1 MNHKPKILIVDD
13 EEGPRESLKIILKP
27 EFEVVTLGRGSEA
40 VEMLRDGGFELIL
53 LDITMPEDLSGID
66 TLQAIRAAAIDV
78 EAIVISGQ
86 AATDPIMACVNLGA
100 YRYIKKPYRADE
112 VVSAVRAAIA
122 TRNARQRAQAM
133 RERLLGSLSHEL
145 RTPLNAIVGYTEILH
160 EETRDLLGDEHRH
173 ALARIQHSS
182 ERLLA
187 YWESLF
193 FLGELDSGSVSP
205 KPRELAVRPWLERL
219 VRRIARS
226 GDGGPTLTLTCP
238 EDLVG
243 FTHPETLAR
252 LLAVLVYEATD
263 DDGVAIDVAAWIG
276 DGMLCVAIEHDASTD
291 ERLSADQGEVEAAA
305 TELAREVV
313 ARASEVLG
321 ASVARQGAGNGRVRV
336 LITLPHDRPA
346 AGTATGARGAASFSA
361 SASGR
366 SPSSPSRSSSSR
378 SSSGTLAAAHR

>member
-27 EFEVVTLGRGSEA
+27 EFDVVTLGRGSEA

-160 EETRDLLGDEHRH
+160 EEARDMLGDEHRH

-205 KPRELAVRPWLERL
+205 KPRELTVRPWLERL

-226 GDGGPTLTLTCP
+226 GDDGPTLTLSCP

-252 LLAVLVYEATD
+252 LLAVLIYEATQ
-263 DDGVAIDVAAWIG
+263 DDGGAIEVAAWIG
-276 DGMLCVAIEHDASTD
+276 DGKLCVAIEYDVLTPEVPLA
-291 ERLSADQGEVEAAA
+291 EDQGEAEAAA

-321 ASVARQGAGNGRVRV
+321 ATVTRQGAGSGRVRV
-336 LITLPHDRPA
+336 LIALPDDKPA
-346 AGTATGARGAASFSA
+346 AGTGSGARASASFS
-361 SASGR
+361 SES
-366 SPSSPSRSSSSR
+366 SRSSSSR
-378 SSSGTLAAAHR
+378 SSSGALAAAPR

>member
-1 MNHKPKILIVDD
+1 MNSKPKILIVDD

-27 EFEVVTLGRGSEA
+27 DFDVVTLGRGSEA

-86 AATDPIMACVNLGA
+86 GATDPIMACVNLGA

-112 VVSAVRAAIA
+112 VLSAVRAAIG

-145 RTPLNAIVGYTEILH
+145 RTPLNAIVGYTEILN
-160 EETRDLLGDEHRH
+160 EETRDMLGDEHRH

-193 FLGELDSGSVSP
+193 FLGELDSGSVSAT
-205 KPRELAVRPWLERL
+205 PRELPVRPWLERL
-219 VRRIARS
+219 VRRIDRG
-226 GDGGPTLTLTCP
+226 GDGGPSLSLSCP
-238 EDLVG
+238 DDLVG
-243 FTHPETLAR
+243 HTHPETLAR
-252 LLAVLVYEATD
+252 LLAVLIYEATED
-263 DDGVAIDVAAWIG
+263 EGGKIDVSAWAG
-276 DGMLCVAIEHDASTD
+276 DGSLSIAVEHDLLPF
-291 ERLSADQGEVEAAA
+291 EEPLSADAADSEAAV

-313 ARASEVLG
+313 ARACEVLD
-321 ASVARQGAGNGRVRV
+321 AVVTRQAAGDDRVRV
-336 LITLPHDRPA
+336 VITLPEAKPA
-346 AGTATGARGAASFSA
+346 AGTGGHRLSSL
-361 SASGR
+361 
-366 SPSSPSRSSSSR
+366 PSSGTRSSHG
-378 SSSGTLAAAHR
+378 SSSGALAAAPR

>member
-1 MNHKPKILIVDD
+1 MNPKPKILIVDD

-27 EFEVVTLGRGSEA
+27 EFDVVTLGRGSEA
-40 VEMLRDGGFELIL
+40 VEMLRDGGFDLIL

-86 AATDPIMACVNLGA
+86 GATDPIMACVNLGA

-112 VVSAVRAAIA
+112 VLSAVRAAIG
-122 TRNARQRAQAM
+122 TRNARLRAQAM

-160 EETRDLLGDEHRH
+160 EETRDTLADEHRH

-193 FLGELDSGSVSP
+193 FLGELDSGSVSA
-205 KPRELAVRPWLERL
+205 KPREIELKPWLERL
-219 VRRIARS
+219 VGRIDRR
-226 GDGGPTLTLTCP
+226 GDGGPALTLSCAD
-238 EDLVG
+238 DLVG
-243 FTHPETLAR
+243 NTHPETLAR
-252 LLAVLVYEATD
+252 LLAVLIYEATED
-263 DDGVAIDVAAWIG
+263 EGGPIDVAAWAG
-276 DGMLCVAIEHDASTD
+276 DGVLCVSVEHDLLPFEEPVA
-291 ERLSADQGEVEAAA
+291 ADAADSEAAA

-313 ARASEVLG
+313 ARACEVLE
-321 ASVARQGAGNGRVRV
+321 AVVMRHAAGEGRVRV
-336 LITLPHDRPA
+336 VITLPDR
-346 AGTATGARGAASFSA
+346 RAASTG
-361 SASGR
+361 GR
-366 SPSSPSRSSSSR
+366 RDPSSPPSGGLSGSSR
-378 SSSGTLAAAHR
+378 GASSRGTSPGALAAAPR